1 MLVNFVR
8 VYSYTREN
16 RDEGTIRKY
25 QTESDVYADRAEVNW
40 RSVRSRTVYK
50 WRISD
55 VCVIHSRL
63 EVRTVVGV
71 SWKLRAARGIKKS

>member
-1 MLVNFVR
+1 MVLVNFVR

-40 RSVRSRTVYK
+40 RSVRSRTVC
-50 WRISD
+50 ISGGYLTS
-55 VCVIHSRL
+55 VLYIH
-63 EVRTVVGV
+63 
-71 SWKLRAARGIKKS
+71 A